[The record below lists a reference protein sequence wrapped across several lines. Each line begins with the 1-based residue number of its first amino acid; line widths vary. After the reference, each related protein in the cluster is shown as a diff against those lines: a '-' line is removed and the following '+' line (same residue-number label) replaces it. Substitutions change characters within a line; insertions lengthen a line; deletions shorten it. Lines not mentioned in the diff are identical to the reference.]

1 MGLLGCECELTG
13 GNYFVAG
20 AETLALGMELF
31 YKVKS
36 EKDARSEG
44 SSTKEK
50 SMENGEEKTGLL
62 VVIQDHN
69 GETVSKHEPGGGQ
82 TIMISMSEILKHSG
96 AKLDESMENTLANSD
111 PTGKLKYPLLRMTGV
126 TISAQITYMNTASD
140 HQTDWDGPVAV
151 VSLSHQ
157 KIWSRKAQMEH
168 DKPLAQF
175 MQENPNSFQMG
186 QYRYRQYSGV
196 SIKFST
202 SSIWK
207 QPSFVNFVGFVGQSI
222 PYLYF
227 PVIIVTLVAL
237 NCLGP
242 LAKVYKRAGQQKVGL
257 KGHKGNAA
265 VRMVIAAK
273 AYQQLKGY
281 DDYLSKSTLKMEML
295 KIMQETGLYEENGEG
310 KVTEVEKQMVDR
322 MCEELDANEDDHITL
337 QEFMQAAIGHDLV
350 GPREL
355 ADCEHQSM
363 TLKSMGVFS
372 RLLYSEGSARTHKE
386 LHKRSPSKI
395 VDVVP
400 KDP

>member
-1 MGLLGCECELTG
+1 
-13 GNYFVAG
+13 
-20 AETLALGMELF
+20 MELF
-31 YKVKS
+31 YKVKAD
-36 EKDARSEG
+36 KNARSEG

-82 TIMISMSEILKHSG
+82 SIMISVSDILKHSG

-157 KIWSRKAQMEH
+157 KIWSRMPTVEH

-175 MQENPNSFQMG
+175 MQENPNSYQMG
-186 QYRYRQYSGV
+186 QYRFRHYSGIR
-196 SIKFST
+196 IKFST
-202 SSIWK
+202 SGIWK
-207 QPSFVNFVGFVGQSI
+207 RPSFVNFVGHVGQSI
-222 PYLYF
+222 PYLYL
-227 PVIIVTLVAL
+227 PVLIVSFLAL

-242 LAKVYKRAGQQKVGL
+242 LARVYKRAGEQRVGL
-257 KGHKGNAA
+257 TGHKGNAA

-273 AYQQLKGY
+273 AYQQLKGF
-281 DDYLSKSTLKMEML
+281 DDYLSKSTLKKEML
-295 KIMQETGLYEENGEG
+295 NIMQETGLYEENGEGKFHATPFG

-363 TLKSMGVFS
+363 NLHSKGVLS
-372 RLLYSEGSARTHKE
+372 RLLYSEGSAKSLTRA
-386 LHKRSPSKI
+386 SS
-395 VDVVP
+395 VVP
-400 KDP
+400 KTV